1 MVLGFGI
8 VLVGGFL
15 WGKLF
20 RVLGMPALMGAL
32 IFGVLI
38 GPYGTN
44 ILPGEVLEIGS
55 DLRLMALTIIL
66 LRAGLGLNR
75 DLLASVG
82 AVAFRMSFLPC
93 LLEGTVATL
102 AAMYFLKLPL
112 VEAGMLGFILAAVS
126 PAVVVPSMLALKE
139 KRLGMKKGVP
149 VIILAGAALDDAVA
163 ITFFSAFLGIAL
175 QGSIR
180 NPVLIPGQILWSII
194 GGTVLGLVAYWLYAL
209 CVKVLKPS
217 HAESTLLVFGL
228 ALLSVIA
235 GEHLRVSGPLSA
247 LVLGFIMLEKV
258 PRIAARLDE
267 HFTDLWAGAQLLLF
281 VLIGATVQIPVVRT
295 AGLVGLVVV
304 LLALVGRTL
313 GVFLAL
319 MGSELNLKERSF
331 AAIAYMPKA
340 TVQAAIGG
348 VPLAMGF
355 ASGQVILAV
364 AVLSIVFTAPLGALA
379 ITRSA
384 PFLLEKAEEAI
395 DGGS

>member
-8 VLVGGFL
+8 ILVGGFL
-15 WGKLF
+15 WGRLF
-20 RVLGMPALMGAL
+20 KGMGMPALLGAL

-44 ILPGEVLEIGS
+44 LLPQAVLEIGG

-75 DLLASVG
+75 ELLAAVG

-102 AAMYFLKLPL
+102 AAMYSLKLPL

-139 KRLGMKKGVP
+139 KGLGMKKGVP

-175 QGSIR
+175 QGTLK
-180 NPVLIPGQILWSII
+180 NPSLIPIQILWSIV
-194 GGTVLGLVAYWLYAL
+194 GGAVLGLAAYWLYAIG
-209 CVKVLKPS
+209 VKILKPS
-217 HAESTLLVFGL
+217 HAESTLLVLGL
-228 ALLSVIA
+228 ALLSVVA

-247 LVLGFIMLEKV
+247 LVLGFIMLERV
-258 PRIAARLDE
+258 PRVAARLDE
-267 HFTDLWAGAQLLLF
+267 HFTDLWTGAQLLLF
-281 VLIGATVQIPVVRT
+281 VLIGATVQTPVVRT

-304 LLALVGRTL
+304 LLALVGRTA

-319 MGSELNLKERSF
+319 IGSELNLKERTF
-331 AAIAYMPKA
+331 AAIAYTPKA

-379 ITRSA
+379 IARSA
-384 PFLLEKAEEAI
+384 PLLLEKAEEVL
-395 DGGS
+395 DSGS

>member
-8 VLVGGFL
+8 ILVGGFL
-15 WGKLF
+15 WGRLF
-20 RVLGMPALMGAL
+20 RGLGMPALLGAL
-32 IFGVLI
+32 AFGVLV
-38 GPYGTN
+38 GPYGIN
-44 ILPGEVLEIGS
+44 MLPVAILEIGS
-55 DLRLMALTIIL
+55 DLRLIALTIIL

-75 DLLASVG
+75 DLLSAVG
-82 AVAFRMSFLPC
+82 AVAFRMSILPC

-102 AAMYFLKLPL
+102 AAMYFLNLPL
-112 VEAGMLGFILAAVS
+112 AEAGMLGFILAAVS

-139 KRLGMKKGVP
+139 KGLGMKKGIP

-175 QGSIR
+175 QGSIK
-180 NPVLIPGQILWSII
+180 NPFLIPGQILWSIV
-194 GGTVLGLVAYWLYAL
+194 GGAVLGLAAYWVYTL

-217 HAESTLLVFGL
+217 HAESTLLVLGL
-228 ALLSVIA
+228 ALLSVMA
-235 GEHLRVSGPLSA
+235 GEYLRVSGPLAA
-247 LVLGFIMLEKV
+247 LVLGFIMLEKA

-267 HFTDLWAGAQLLLF
+267 HFTDLWTGAQLLLF

-304 LLALVGRTL
+304 LLALVGRTI

-319 MGSELNLKERSF
+319 IGSELNLKERAF

-364 AVLSIVFTAPLGALA
+364 AVLSIVLTAPLGALA
-379 ITRSA
+379 IARTA
-384 PFLLEKAEEAI
+384 PLLLEKAEEVM
-395 DGGS
+395 DRGS